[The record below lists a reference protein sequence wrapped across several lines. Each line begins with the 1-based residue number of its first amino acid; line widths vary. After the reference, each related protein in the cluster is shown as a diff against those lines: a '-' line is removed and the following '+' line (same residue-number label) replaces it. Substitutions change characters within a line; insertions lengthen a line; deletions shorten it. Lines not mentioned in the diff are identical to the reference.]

1 MSMRKEVYERM
12 RYFVVEQ
19 IKPNYSAVARQYG
32 VDPRTVKAA
41 YLRAQSGEPTIVRK
55 RRSRRSKLDEYQD
68 MIEDKYTAGCSARS
82 IYDFIVEKGFTGKYT
97 IVKDYCRRFRKA
109 QTKKAT
115 IRVEHTIG
123 LSAQVDWK
131 EQVTMT
137 DRNGVPHTFSIFLY
151 VLPYSK
157 FKFLKLT
164 LDQKQDTL
172 FKCLFEAFKAT
183 GGIPKEIWFDNMST
197 VVDHK
202 LSDFHHHRFNE
213 RFLSFSHDAG
223 FHPIA
228 CRPFRPQ
235 TKGCVEALARTMGR
249 LKPYDGEFSTIND
262 LNNIINRLAKRLNHE
277 KSQSNSQKPVELWAK
292 GKEHF
297 RSLNYDLTR
306 YFNSVQT
313 RKVSQDSMIRFQNH
327 QCSVS
332 PNYIGKEVEIKTT
345 TDGKAIRI
353 FYQGFEIQKHDL
365 TDKQFNYD
373 PHDKRAILR
382 SDLMADKTDEEINHY
397 MHNNLSIYD
406 QIGEQNESIPKIN

>member
-1 MSMRKEVYERM
+1 MRKDVYERM
-12 RYFVVEQ
+12 RYFVLEK
-19 IKPNYSAVARQYG
+19 IKPNYAAIARQYD

-41 YLRAQSGEPTIVRK
+41 YLRAQSDKTAVVRK
-55 RRSRRSKLDEYQD
+55 RRSRRSKLDGYQD
-68 MIEDKYTAGCSARS
+68 IIEDKYAAGCSARS

-137 DRNGVPHTFSIFLY
+137 DQNGVPHTFSIFLY

-249 LKPYDGEFSTIND
+249 LKPYDGEFGTIND
-262 LNNIINRLAKRLNHE
+262 LNDIVNRLAKRLNHE
-277 KSQSNSQKPVELWAK
+277 KSQSNNQRPVDLWAK
-292 GKEHF
+292 ETEHF
-297 RSLNYDLTR
+297 RPLNYDLTR
-306 YFNSVQT
+306 YFDSVQT

-327 QCSVS
+327 QYSVS
-332 PNYIGKEVEIKTT
+332 PNYIGKEVEIKPAA
-345 TDGKAIRI
+345 DGKSIRI
-353 FYQGFEIQKHDL
+353 FYQGSEIQKHDL
-365 TDKQFNYD
+365 TNKQFNYD
-373 PHDKRAILR
+373 SRDKHAILK
-382 SDLMADKTDEEINHY
+382 SDLMEDKTDEEIDQY
-397 MHNNLSIYD
+397 MLNNLSIYD
-406 QIGEQNESIPKIN
+406 QIGE

>member
-1 MSMRKEVYERM
+1 MSMRKDVYERM
-12 RYFVVEQ
+12 RYFVLEK
-19 IKPNYSAVARQYG
+19 IKPNYAAIARQYD

-41 YLRAQSGEPTIVRK
+41 YLRAQSDKTAVVRK
-55 RRSRRSKLDEYQD
+55 RRSRRSKLDGYQD
-68 MIEDKYTAGCSARS
+68 IIEDKYAAGCSARS

-249 LKPYDGEFSTIND
+249 LKPYDGEFGTIND
-262 LNNIINRLAKRLNHE
+262 LNDIVNRLAKRLNYE
-277 KSQSNSQKPVELWAK
+277 KSQSNNQRPVDLWAK
-292 GKEHF
+292 ETEHF
-297 RSLNYDLTR
+297 RPLNYDLTR
-306 YFNSVQT
+306 YFDSVQT

-327 QCSVS
+327 QYSVS
-332 PNYIGKEVEIKTT
+332 PNYIGKEVEIKPAA
-345 TDGKAIRI
+345 DGKSIRI
-353 FYQGFEIQKHDL
+353 FYQGSEIKKHDL
-365 TDKQFNYD
+365 TNKQFNYD
-373 PHDKRAILR
+373 PRDKHAILK
-382 SDLMADKTDEEINHY
+382 SDLLEDKTDEEIDQY
-397 MHNNLSIYD
+397 MLNNLSIYD
-406 QIGEQNESIPKIN
+406 QIGE

>member
-1 MSMRKEVYERM
+1 MSMRKDVYERM
-12 RYFVVEQ
+12 RYFVLEK
-19 IKPNYSAVARQYG
+19 IKPNYSAVARQYD

-41 YLRAQSGEPTIVRK
+41 YLRAQSDKTSVVRK
-55 RRSRRSKLDEYQD
+55 RRSRRSKLDGYQD
-68 MIEDKYTAGCSARS
+68 IIEDKYAAGCSARS

-137 DRNGVPHTFSIFLY
+137 DRNGVSHTFSIFLY

-249 LKPYDGEFSTIND
+249 LKPYDGEFGTIND
-262 LNNIINRLAKRLNHE
+262 LNDIVNRLAKRLNHE
-277 KSQSNSQKPVELWAK
+277 KSQSNNRKPAELWAK
-292 GKEHF
+292 EKEHF
-297 RSLNYDLTR
+297 RPLNYDLTR
-306 YFNSVQT
+306 YFDSVQT

-327 QCSVS
+327 QYSVS
-332 PNYIGKEVEIKTT
+332 PNYIGKEVEIKAD
-345 TDGKAIRI
+345 TDGKSIRI
-353 FYQGFEIQKHDL
+353 FYQGSEIKKHDL
-365 TDKQFNYD
+365 TNKQFNYD
-373 PHDKRAILR
+373 PRDKHAILK
-382 SDLMADKTDEEINHY
+382 SDLMEDKTDEEIGQY
-397 MHNNLSIYD
+397 MLNNLSIYD
-406 QIGEQNESIPKIN
+406 QIGE

>member
-1 MSMRKEVYERM
+1 MSMRKDVYERM
-12 RYFVVEQ
+12 RYFVLEK
-19 IKPNYSAVARQYG
+19 IKPNYSAIARQYG

-41 YLRAQSGEPTIVRK
+41 YLRAQSGETAVVRK
-55 RRSRRSKLDEYQD
+55 RRSRRSKLDGYQD
-68 MIEDKYTAGCSARS
+68 IIEDKYTAGCSARS

-97 IVKDYCRRFRKA
+97 IVKDYCRRFRKT

-131 EQVTMT
+131 EQITMT
-137 DRNGVPHTFSIFLY
+137 DQNGVPHTFSIFLY

-157 FKFLKLT
+157 FKFLRLT

-235 TKGCVEALARTMGR
+235 TKGCVESLARTMGR

-262 LNNIINRLAKRLNHE
+262 LNNIVNRLAKRLNHE
-277 KSQSNSQKPVELWAK
+277 KSQSNNQKPIELWAK
-292 GKEHF
+292 EKEHF

-306 YFNSVQT
+306 YFDSAQT
-313 RKVSQDSMIRFQNH
+313 RKVSRDSMIRFQNH
-327 QCSVS
+327 QYSVS
-332 PNYIGKEVEIKTT
+332 PNYIGKEVEIKPT
-345 TDGKAIRI
+345 TDGKAIHI
-353 FYQGFEIQKHDL
+353 FYQGVEIQKHDL
-365 TDKQFNYD
+365 TNKQFNYD
-373 PHDKRAILR
+373 PHDKHAILK
-382 SDLMADKTDEEINHY
+382 SDLMEDKTDKEINRY
-397 MHNNLSIYD
+397 MLNNLSIYD
-406 QIGEQNESIPKIN
+406 QIGE

>member
-1 MSMRKEVYERM
+1 MTLIQEPS
-12 RYFVVEQ
+12 
-19 IKPNYSAVARQYG
+19 
-32 VDPRTVKAA
+32 KAA
-41 YLRAQSGEPTIVRK
+41 YLRAQSDKTAVVRK
-55 RRSRRSKLDEYQD
+55 RRSRRIKLDGYQD
-68 MIEDKYTAGCSARS
+68 IIEDKYAAGCSARS

-137 DRNGVPHTFSIFLY
+137 YRNGVPHTFSIFLY

-249 LKPYDGEFSTIND
+249 LKPYDGEFGTIND
-262 LNNIINRLAKRLNHE
+262 LNDIVNRLAKRLNHE
-277 KSQSNSQKPVELWAK
+277 KSQSNNQRPVDLWAK
-292 GKEHF
+292 ETEHF
-297 RSLNYDLTR
+297 RPLNYDLTR
-306 YFNSVQT
+306 YFDSVQT

-327 QCSVS
+327 QYSVS
-332 PNYIGKEVEIKTT
+332 PNYIGKEVEIKPAA
-345 TDGKAIRI
+345 DGKSIRI
-353 FYQGFEIQKHDL
+353 FYQGSEIQKHDL
-365 TDKQFNYD
+365 TNKQFNYD
-373 PHDKRAILR
+373 PRDKHAILK
-382 SDLMADKTDEEINHY
+382 SDLMEDKTDEEIDQY
-397 MHNNLSIYD
+397 MLNNLSIYD
-406 QIGEQNESIPKIN
+406 QIGE

>member
-1 MSMRKEVYERM
+1 MSMRKDVYERM
-12 RYFVVEQ
+12 RYFVLEK
-19 IKPNYSAVARQYG
+19 IKPNYSAVARQYD

-41 YLRAQSGEPTIVRK
+41 YLRAQSDKTSVVRK
-55 RRSRRSKLDEYQD
+55 RRSRRSKLDGYQD
-68 MIEDKYTAGCSARS
+68 IIEDKYAAGCSARS

-97 IVKDYCRRFRKA
+97 IVKDYCRRFRKE

-137 DRNGVPHTFSIFLY
+137 DRNGVSHTFSIFLY

-249 LKPYDGEFSTIND
+249 LKPYDGEFGTIND
-262 LNNIINRLAKRLNHE
+262 LNDIVNRLAKRLNHE
-277 KSQSNSQKPVELWAK
+277 KSQSNNQRPVDLWAK
-292 GKEHF
+292 ETEHF
-297 RSLNYDLTR
+297 RPLNYDLTR
-306 YFNSVQT
+306 YFDSVQT

-327 QCSVS
+327 QYSVS
-332 PNYIGKEVEIKTT
+332 PNYIGKEVEIKPAA
-345 TDGKAIRI
+345 DGKSIRI
-353 FYQGFEIQKHDL
+353 FYQGSEIQKHDL
-365 TDKQFNYD
+365 TNKQFNYD
-373 PHDKRAILR
+373 SRDKHAILK
-382 SDLMADKTDEEINHY
+382 SDLMEDKTDEEIDQY
-397 MHNNLSIYD
+397 MLNNLSIYD
-406 QIGEQNESIPKIN
+406 QIGE

>member
-1 MSMRKEVYERM
+1 MSMRKDVYERM
-12 RYFVVEQ
+12 KYFVLEK
-19 IKPNYSAVARQYG
+19 IKPNYSAIARQYG

-41 YLRAQSGEPTIVRK
+41 YLRAQSGKTAVIRK
-55 RRSRRSKLDEYQD
+55 RRSRRSKLDGSQD
-68 MIEDKYTAGCSARS
+68 IIEDKYTAGCSARS

-97 IVKDYCRRFRKA
+97 IVKDYCRRFRKV

-249 LKPYDGEFSTIND
+249 LRPYDREFSTIND
-262 LNNIINRLAKRLNHE
+262 LNSIVNRLAKRLNHE
-277 KSQSNSQKPVELWAK
+277 KSQSNNQKPVELWAK
-292 GKEHF
+292 EKEHF
-297 RSLNYDLTR
+297 RSLNSDLTR

-313 RKVSQDSMIRFQNH
+313 RKVSRDSMIRFQNH
-327 QCSVS
+327 QYSVS
-332 PNYIGKEVEIKTT
+332 PNYIGKEVEIKLTP
-345 TDGKAIRI
+345 DGKTIHI
-353 FYQGFEIQKHDL
+353 FYQGVEIQKHDL
-365 TDKQFNYD
+365 TNKQFNYD
-373 PHDKRAILR
+373 LHDKHTILK
-382 SDLMADKTDEEINHY
+382 SDLMADKTDEEINQY
-397 MHNNLSIYD
+397 MLNNLSIYD
-406 QIGEQNESIPKIN
+406 QIGE

>member
-1 MSMRKEVYERM
+1 MSMRKDVYERM
-12 RYFVVEQ
+12 RYFVLEK
-19 IKPNYSAVARQYG
+19 IKPNYAAIARQYD

-41 YLRAQSGEPTIVRK
+41 YLRAQSDKTAVVRK
-55 RRSRRSKLDEYQD
+55 RRSRRIKLDGYQD
-68 MIEDKYTAGCSARS
+68 IIEDKYAAGCSARS

-137 DRNGVPHTFSIFLY
+137 YRNGVPHTFSIFLY

-249 LKPYDGEFSTIND
+249 LKPYDGEFGTIND
-262 LNNIINRLAKRLNHE
+262 LNDIVNRLAKRLNHE
-277 KSQSNSQKPVELWAK
+277 KSQSNNQRPVDLWAK
-292 GKEHF
+292 ETEHF
-297 RSLNYDLTR
+297 RPLNYDLTR
-306 YFNSVQT
+306 YFDSVQT
-313 RKVSQDSMIRFQNH
+313 RKVPQDSMIRFQNH
-327 QCSVS
+327 QYSVS
-332 PNYIGKEVEIKTT
+332 PNYIGKEVEIKPAA
-345 TDGKAIRI
+345 DGKSIRI
-353 FYQGFEIQKHDL
+353 FYQGSEIQKHDL
-365 TDKQFNYD
+365 TNKQFNYD
-373 PHDKRAILR
+373 SRDKHAILK
-382 SDLMADKTDEEINHY
+382 SDLMEDKTDEEIDQY
-397 MHNNLSIYD
+397 MLNNLSIYD
-406 QIGEQNESIPKIN
+406 QIGE

>member
-1 MSMRKEVYERM
+1 MSMRKDVYERM
-12 RYFVVEQ
+12 RYSVLEK
-19 IKPNYSAVARQYG
+19 IKPNYSAVARQYDF
-32 VDPRTVKAA
+32 DPRTVKAA
-41 YLRAQSGEPTIVRK
+41 YLRAQGDKTSVVRK
-55 RRSRRSKLDEYQD
+55 HRSRRSKLDGYQD
-68 MIEDKYTAGCSARS
+68 IIEDKYAAGCSARS

-97 IVKDYCRRFRKA
+97 IVKDYCRRFRRA

-137 DRNGVPHTFSIFLY
+137 DRNGVSHTFSIFLY

-235 TKGCVEALARTMGR
+235 TKGCVEALARTIGR
-249 LKPYDGEFSTIND
+249 LKPYDEEFGTIND
-262 LNNIINRLAKRLNHE
+262 LNDIVNRLAKRLNHE
-277 KSQSNSQKPVELWAK
+277 KSQRNNQKPAELWAK
-292 GKEHF
+292 EKEHF
-297 RSLNYDLTR
+297 RPLNYDLTR
-306 YFNSVQT
+306 YFDSVQN

-327 QCSVS
+327 QYSVS
-332 PNYIGKEVEIKTT
+332 PNYIGKYVEIKPD
-345 TDGKAIRI
+345 TDGKSIRI
-353 FYQGFEIQKHDL
+353 FYQGSEIKKHDL
-365 TDKQFNYD
+365 TNKQFNYA
-373 PHDKRAILR
+373 HRDKHAILK
-382 SDLMADKTDEEINHY
+382 SDLMEDKTDEEIDQY
-397 MHNNLSIYD
+397 MLNNLSIYD
-406 QIGEQNESIPKIN
+406 QMGE

>member
-1 MSMRKEVYERM
+1 MSMRKDVYERM
-12 RYFVVEQ
+12 RYFVLEKT
-19 IKPNYSAVARQYG
+19 KPNYSAVARQYD

-41 YLRAQSGEPTIVRK
+41 YLRAQSDKTSVVRK
-55 RRSRRSKLDEYQD
+55 RRSRRSKLDGYQD
-68 MIEDKYTAGCSARS
+68 IIEDKYAAGCSARS

-97 IVKDYCRRFRKA
+97 VVKDYCRRFRKA

-137 DRNGVPHTFSIFLY
+137 DRNGVSHIFSIFLY

-172 FKCLFEAFKAT
+172 FKCLFEALKAT

-213 RFLSFSHDAG
+213 RFLSFSHDTG

-249 LKPYDGEFSTIND
+249 LKPYDGEFCTIND
-262 LNNIINRLAKRLNHE
+262 LNDIVNRLAKRLNHE
-277 KSQSNSQKPVELWAK
+277 KSQSNNRKPAELWAK
-292 GKEHF
+292 EKEHF
-297 RSLNYDLTR
+297 RPLNYDLTR
-306 YFNSVQT
+306 YFDNVQT

-327 QCSVS
+327 QYSVS
-332 PNYIGKEVEIKTT
+332 PNYIGKEVEIKPDI
-345 TDGKAIRI
+345 DGKSIRI
-353 FYQGFEIQKHDL
+353 FYQGSEIKEHDL
-365 TDKQFNYD
+365 TNKQFNYD
-373 PHDKRAILR
+373 PRDKHAILK
-382 SDLMADKTDEEINHY
+382 SDLMEDKTDEKIDQY
-397 MHNNLSIYD
+397 MLNNLSIYD
-406 QIGEQNESIPKIN
+406 QIGK

>member
-1 MSMRKEVYERM
+1 MSMRKDVYERM
-12 RYFVVEQ
+12 RYFVLEK
-19 IKPNYSAVARQYG
+19 IKPNYSAVARQYD

-41 YLRAQSGEPTIVRK
+41 YLRAQSDKTAVVRK
-55 RRSRRSKLDEYQD
+55 RRSRRSKLDGYQD
-68 MIEDKYTAGCSARS
+68 IIEDKYAAGCSARS

-249 LKPYDGEFSTIND
+249 LKPYDGEFGTIND
-262 LNNIINRLAKRLNHE
+262 LNDIVNRLAKRLNHE
-277 KSQSNSQKPVELWAK
+277 KSQSNNQRPVDLWAK
-292 GKEHF
+292 ETEHF
-297 RSLNYDLTR
+297 RPLNYDLTR
-306 YFNSVQT
+306 YFDSVQT

-327 QCSVS
+327 QYSVS
-332 PNYIGKEVEIKTT
+332 PNYIGKEVEIKPAA
-345 TDGKAIRI
+345 DGKSIRI
-353 FYQGFEIQKHDL
+353 FYQGSEIQKHDL
-365 TDKQFNYD
+365 TNKQFNYD
-373 PHDKRAILR
+373 SRDKHAILK
-382 SDLMADKTDEEINHY
+382 SDLMEDKTDEEIGQY
-397 MHNNLSIYD
+397 MLNNLSIYD
-406 QIGEQNESIPKIN
+406 QIGE

>member
-1 MSMRKEVYERM
+1 MSMRKDVYERM
-12 RYFVVEQ
+12 RYFVLEK
-19 IKPNYSAVARQYG
+19 IKPNYSAIARQYG

-41 YLRAQSGEPTIVRK
+41 YLRTQSGETAVVRK
-55 RRSRRSKLDEYQD
+55 RQNRRSKLDGYQD
-68 MIEDKYTAGCSARS
+68 IIEDKYTAGCSARS

-97 IVKDYCRRFRKA
+97 IVKDYCRRFRKT

-131 EQVTMT
+131 EQITMT
-137 DRNGVPHTFSIFLY
+137 DQNGVPHTFSIFLY

-157 FKFLKLT
+157 FKFLRLT

-235 TKGCVEALARTMGR
+235 AKGCVESLARTMGR

-262 LNNIINRLAKRLNHE
+262 LNNIVNRLAKRLNHE
-277 KSQSNSQKPVELWAK
+277 KSQSNNQKPIELWAK
-292 GKEHF
+292 EKEHF

-306 YFNSVQT
+306 YFDSAQT
-313 RKVSQDSMIRFQNH
+313 RKVSRDSMIRFQNH
-327 QCSVS
+327 QYSVS
-332 PNYIGKEVEIKTT
+332 PNYIGKEVEIKLTP
-345 TDGKAIRI
+345 DGKTIHI
-353 FYQGFEIQKHDL
+353 FYQGVEIQKHDL
-365 TDKQFNYD
+365 TNKQFNYD
-373 PHDKRAILR
+373 LHDKHTILK
-382 SDLMADKTDEEINHY
+382 SDLMADKTDEEINQY
-397 MHNNLSIYD
+397 MLNNLSIYD
-406 QIGEQNESIPKIN
+406 QIGE

>member
-1 MSMRKEVYERM
+1 MSMRKDVYERM
-12 RYFVVEQ
+12 RYFVLEK
-19 IKPNYSAVARQYG
+19 IKPNYSAVARQYD

-41 YLRAQSGEPTIVRK
+41 YLRAQSDKTSVVRK
-55 RRSRRSKLDEYQD
+55 RRSRRSKLDGYQD
-68 MIEDKYTAGCSARS
+68 IIEDKYAAGCSARS

-137 DRNGVPHTFSIFLY
+137 DRNGVSHTFSIFLY

-172 FKCLFEAFKAT
+172 FKCLFEAFKST

-249 LKPYDGEFSTIND
+249 LKPYDGEFGTIND
-262 LNNIINRLAKRLNHE
+262 LNDIVNRLAKRLNHE
-277 KSQSNSQKPVELWAK
+277 KSQSNNRKPAELWAK
-292 GKEHF
+292 EKEHF
-297 RSLNYDLTR
+297 RPLNYDLTR
-306 YFNSVQT
+306 YFDSVQT

-327 QCSVS
+327 QYSVS
-332 PNYIGKEVEIKTT
+332 PNYIGKEVEIKAD
-345 TDGKAIRI
+345 TDGKSIRI
-353 FYQGFEIQKHDL
+353 FYQGSEIKKHDL
-365 TDKQFNYD
+365 TNKQFNYD
-373 PHDKRAILR
+373 PRDKHAIFK
-382 SDLMADKTDEEINHY
+382 SDLMEDKTDEEIDQY
-397 MHNNLSIYD
+397 MLNNLSIYD
-406 QIGEQNESIPKIN
+406 QIGE

>member
-1 MSMRKEVYERM
+1 MSMRKDVYERM
-12 RYFVVEQ
+12 RYFVLEK
-19 IKPNYSAVARQYG
+19 IKPNYSAVARQYD

-41 YLRAQSGEPTIVRK
+41 YLRAQSDKTSVVRK
-55 RRSRRSKLDEYQD
+55 RRSRRSKLDGYQD
-68 MIEDKYTAGCSARS
+68 IIEDKYAAGCSARS

-97 IVKDYCRRFRKA
+97 IVKDYCRRFRKE

-137 DRNGVPHTFSIFLY
+137 DWNGVSHTFSIFLY

-249 LKPYDGEFSTIND
+249 LKPYDGEFCTIND
-262 LNNIINRLAKRLNHE
+262 LNDIVNRLAKRLNHE
-277 KSQSNSQKPVELWAK
+277 KSQSNNRKPAELWAK
-292 GKEHF
+292 EKEHF
-297 RSLNYDLTR
+297 RPLNYDLTR
-306 YFNSVQT
+306 YFDSVQT

-327 QCSVS
+327 QYSVS
-332 PNYIGKEVEIKTT
+332 PNYIGKEVEIKPAA
-345 TDGKAIRI
+345 DGKSIRI
-353 FYQGFEIQKHDL
+353 FYQGSEIQKHDL
-365 TDKQFNYD
+365 TNKQFNYD
-373 PHDKRAILR
+373 SRDKHAILK
-382 SDLMADKTDEEINHY
+382 SDLMEDKTDEEIDQY
-397 MHNNLSIYD
+397 MLNNLSIYD
-406 QIGEQNESIPKIN
+406 QIGE

>member
-1 MSMRKEVYERM
+1 MSMRKGVYERM
-12 RYFVVEQ
+12 RYFVLEK
-19 IKPNYSAVARQYG
+19 IKPNYAAIARQYD

-41 YLRAQSGEPTIVRK
+41 YLRAQSDKTAVVRK
-55 RRSRRSKLDEYQD
+55 RRSRRSKLDGYQD
-68 MIEDKYTAGCSARS
+68 IIEDKYAAGCSARS

-249 LKPYDGEFSTIND
+249 LKPYDGEFGTIND
-262 LNNIINRLAKRLNHE
+262 LNDIVNRLAKRLNHE
-277 KSQSNSQKPVELWAK
+277 KSQSNNQRPVDLWAK
-292 GKEHF
+292 ETEHF
-297 RSLNYDLTR
+297 RPLNYDLTR
-306 YFNSVQT
+306 YFDSVQT

-327 QCSVS
+327 QYSVS
-332 PNYIGKEVEIKTT
+332 PNYIGKEVEIKPAA
-345 TDGKAIRI
+345 DGKSIRI
-353 FYQGFEIQKHDL
+353 FYQGSEIQKHDL
-365 TDKQFNYD
+365 TNKQFNYD
-373 PHDKRAILR
+373 SRDKHAILK
-382 SDLMADKTDEEINHY
+382 SDLMEDKTDEEIDQY
-397 MHNNLSIYD
+397 MLNNLSIYD
-406 QIGEQNESIPKIN
+406 QIGE

>member
-1 MSMRKEVYERM
+1 MSMRKDVYERV
-12 RYFVVEQ
+12 RYFVLEK
-19 IKPNYSAVARQYG
+19 IKPNYSAVARQYD

-41 YLRAQSGEPTIVRK
+41 YLRAQSDKTSVVRK
-55 RRSRRSKLDEYQD
+55 RRSRRSKLDGYQD
-68 MIEDKYTAGCSARS
+68 IIEDKYAAGCSARS

-97 IVKDYCRRFRKA
+97 IVKDYCRRFRKE

-137 DRNGVPHTFSIFLY
+137 DRNGVSHTFSIFLY

-249 LKPYDGEFSTIND
+249 LKPYDGEFCTIND
-262 LNNIINRLAKRLNHE
+262 LNDIVNRLAKRLNHE
-277 KSQSNSQKPVELWAK
+277 KSQSNNRKPAELWAK
-292 GKEHF
+292 EKEHF
-297 RSLNYDLTR
+297 RPLNYDLTR
-306 YFNSVQT
+306 YFDSVQT

-327 QCSVS
+327 QYSVS
-332 PNYIGKEVEIKTT
+332 PNYIGKEVEIKPAA
-345 TDGKAIRI
+345 DGKSIRI
-353 FYQGFEIQKHDL
+353 FYQGSEIKKHDL
-365 TDKQFNYD
+365 TNKQFNYD
-373 PHDKRAILR
+373 PRDKHAILK
-382 SDLMADKTDEEINHY
+382 SDLMEDKTDEEIDQY
-397 MHNNLSIYD
+397 MLNNLSIYD
-406 QIGEQNESIPKIN
+406 QIGE

>member
-1 MSMRKEVYERM
+1 MSMRKDVYERM
-12 RYFVVEQ
+12 RYFVLEKT
-19 IKPNYSAVARQYG
+19 KPNYSAVARQYD

-41 YLRAQSGEPTIVRK
+41 YLRAQSDKTSVVRK
-55 RRSRRSKLDEYQD
+55 RRSRRSKLDGYQD
-68 MIEDKYTAGCSARS
+68 IVEDKYAAGCSARS

-97 IVKDYCRRFRKA
+97 VVKDYCRRFRKA

-137 DRNGVPHTFSIFLY
+137 DRNGVSHIFSIFLY

-213 RFLSFSHDAG
+213 RFLSFSHDTG

-249 LKPYDGEFSTIND
+249 LKPYDGEFCTIND
-262 LNNIINRLAKRLNHE
+262 LNDIVNRLAKRLNHE
-277 KSQSNSQKPVELWAK
+277 KSQSNNRKPAELWAK
-292 GKEHF
+292 EKEHF
-297 RSLNYDLTR
+297 RPLNYDLTR
-306 YFNSVQT
+306 YFDNVQT

-327 QCSVS
+327 QYSVS
-332 PNYIGKEVEIKTT
+332 PNYIGKEVEIKPDI
-345 TDGKAIRI
+345 DGKSIRI
-353 FYQGFEIQKHDL
+353 FYQGSEIKEHDL
-365 TDKQFNYD
+365 TNKQFNYD
-373 PHDKRAILR
+373 PRDKHAILK
-382 SDLMADKTDEEINHY
+382 SDLMEDKTDEKIDQY
-397 MHNNLSIYD
+397 MLNNLSIYD
-406 QIGEQNESIPKIN
+406 QIGK

>member
-1 MSMRKEVYERM
+1 MSMRKDVYERM
-12 RYFVVEQ
+12 RYFVLEK
-19 IKPNYSAVARQYG
+19 IKPNYSAVARQYD

-41 YLRAQSGEPTIVRK
+41 YLRAQSDKTSVVRK
-55 RRSRRSKLDEYQD
+55 RRSRRSKLDGYQD
-68 MIEDKYTAGCSARS
+68 IIEDKYAAGCSARS
-82 IYDFIVEKGFTGKYT
+82 IYDFIVEKGFTGKYA
-97 IVKDYCRRFRKA
+97 IVKDYCRRFRKE

-137 DRNGVPHTFSIFLY
+137 DRNGVSHTFSIFLY

-249 LKPYDGEFSTIND
+249 LKPYDGEFCTIND
-262 LNNIINRLAKRLNHE
+262 LNDIVNRLAKRLNHE
-277 KSQSNSQKPVELWAK
+277 KSQSNNRKPAELWAK
-292 GKEHF
+292 EKEHF
-297 RSLNYDLTR
+297 RPLNYDLTR
-306 YFNSVQT
+306 YFDSVQT

-327 QCSVS
+327 QYSVS
-332 PNYIGKEVEIKTT
+332 PNYIGKEVEIKPAA
-345 TDGKAIRI
+345 DGKSIRI
-353 FYQGFEIQKHDL
+353 FYQGSEIKKHDL
-365 TDKQFNYD
+365 TNKQFNYD
-373 PHDKRAILR
+373 PRDKHAILK
-382 SDLMADKTDEEINHY
+382 SDLMEDKTDEEIDQY
-397 MHNNLSIYD
+397 MLNNLSIYD
-406 QIGEQNESIPKIN
+406 QIGE

>member
-1 MSMRKEVYERM
+1 MRKDVYERM
-12 RYFVVEQ
+12 RYFVLEK
-19 IKPNYSAVARQYG
+19 IKPNYSAVARQYD

-41 YLRAQSGEPTIVRK
+41 YLRAQSDKTTVVRK
-55 RRSRRSKLDEYQD
+55 HRIRRSKLDGYRD
-68 MIEDKYTAGCSARS
+68 IIEDKYAAGCSARS

-137 DRNGVPHTFSIFLY
+137 DRNGVSHTFSIFLY

-249 LKPYDGEFSTIND
+249 LKPYDGEFGTIND
-262 LNNIINRLAKRLNHE
+262 LNDIVNRLSKRLNHE
-277 KSQSNSQKPVELWAK
+277 KSQGNNQKPVELWAK
-292 GKEHF
+292 EKEHF
-297 RSLNYDLTR
+297 RPLNYDLTR
-306 YFNSVQT
+306 YFDSVQT

-327 QCSVS
+327 QYSVS
-332 PNYIGKEVEIKTT
+332 PNYIGKEVEIKPAA
-345 TDGKAIRI
+345 DGKSIRI
-353 FYQGFEIQKHDL
+353 FYQGSEIKKHDL
-365 TDKQFNYD
+365 TNKQFNYD
-373 PHDKRAILR
+373 PRDKHAILK
-382 SDLMADKTDEEINHY
+382 SDLLEDKTDEEIDQY
-397 MHNNLSIYD
+397 MLNNLSIYD
-406 QIGEQNESIPKIN
+406 QIGE

>member
-1 MSMRKEVYERM
+1 MSMRKDVYERM
-12 RYFVVEQ
+12 RYFVLEKV
-19 IKPNYSAVARQYG
+19 KPNYSAVARQYD

-41 YLRAQSGEPTIVRK
+41 YLRAQSDKTAVVRK
-55 RRSRRSKLDEYQD
+55 RRSRRSKLDGYQD
-68 MIEDKYTAGCSARS
+68 IIEDKYAAGCSARS

-97 IVKDYCRRFRKA
+97 IVKDYCRRFRRA

-137 DRNGVPHTFSIFLY
+137 DRNGVSHTFSIFLY

-197 VVDHK
+197 VIDHK

-235 TKGCVEALARTMGR
+235 TKGCVESLARTMGR
-249 LKPYDGEFSTIND
+249 LKPYDGEFGTIND
-262 LNNIINRLAKRLNHE
+262 LDGIVNRLAKRLNHE
-277 KSQSNSQKPVELWAK
+277 KSQSNNQKPVELWAK
-292 GKEHF
+292 EKEHF
-297 RSLNYDLTR
+297 RPLNYDLTI
-306 YFNSVQT
+306 YFDSVQT

-327 QCSVS
+327 QYSVS
-332 PNYIGKEVEIKTT
+332 PDYIGKDVEIKPAA
-345 TDGKAIRI
+345 DGKSIRI
-353 FYQGFEIQKHDL
+353 FYQGSEIKKHDL
-365 TDKQFNYD
+365 TNKQFNYD
-373 PHDKRAILR
+373 PLDKHDILK
-382 SDLMADKTDEEINHY
+382 SDLLEDKTDEEIDQY
-397 MHNNLSIYD
+397 MLNNLSIYD
-406 QIGEQNESIPKIN
+406 QIGE

>member
-1 MSMRKEVYERM
+1 MSMRKDVYERM
-12 RYFVVEQ
+12 RYFVLEK
-19 IKPNYSAVARQYG
+19 IKPNYAAVARQYD

-41 YLRAQSGEPTIVRK
+41 YLRAQSDKTAVVRK
-55 RRSRRSKLDEYQD
+55 RRSRRIKLDGYQD
-68 MIEDKYTAGCSARS
+68 IIEDKYAAGCSARS

-115 IRVEHTIG
+115 IKVEHTIG

-249 LKPYDGEFSTIND
+249 LKPYDGEFGTIND
-262 LNNIINRLAKRLNHE
+262 LNDIVNRLAKRLNHE
-277 KSQSNSQKPVELWAK
+277 KSQSNNQRPVDLWAK
-292 GKEHF
+292 KTEHF
-297 RSLNYDLTR
+297 RPLNYDLTR
-306 YFNSVQT
+306 YFDSVQT

-327 QCSVS
+327 QYSVS
-332 PNYIGKEVEIKTT
+332 PNYIGKEVEIKPAA
-345 TDGKAIRI
+345 DGKSIRI
-353 FYQGFEIQKHDL
+353 FYQGSEIQKHDL
-365 TDKQFNYD
+365 TNKQFNYD
-373 PHDKRAILR
+373 SRDKHAILK
-382 SDLMADKTDEEINHY
+382 SDLMEGKTDEEIDQY
-397 MHNNLSIYD
+397 MLNNLSIYD
-406 QIGEQNESIPKIN
+406 QIGE

>member
-1 MSMRKEVYERM
+1 MSMRKDVYERM
-12 RYFVVEQ
+12 RHFVLEK
-19 IKPNYSAVARQYG
+19 IKPNYSAVARQYDF
-32 VDPRTVKAA
+32 DPRTVKAA
-41 YLRAQSGEPTIVRK
+41 YLRAQRDKTSVVRK
-55 RRSRRSKLDEYQD
+55 HRSRRSKLDGYQD
-68 MIEDKYTAGCSARS
+68 IIEDKYAAGCSARS

-97 IVKDYCRRFRKA
+97 IVKDYCRRFRRA

-137 DRNGVPHTFSIFLY
+137 NRNGVSHTFSIFLY

-235 TKGCVEALARTMGR
+235 TKGCVEALARTIGR
-249 LKPYDGEFSTIND
+249 LKPYDEEFGTIND
-262 LNNIINRLAKRLNHE
+262 LNDIVNRLAKRLNHE
-277 KSQSNSQKPVELWAK
+277 KSQSNNQKPAELWAK
-292 GKEHF
+292 EKEHF
-297 RSLNYDLTR
+297 RPLNYDLTR
-306 YFNSVQT
+306 YFDSVQT

-327 QCSVS
+327 QYSVS
-332 PNYIGKEVEIKTT
+332 PNYIGKEVEIKPAA
-345 TDGKAIRI
+345 DGKSIRI
-353 FYQGFEIQKHDL
+353 FYQGSEIKKHDL
-365 TDKQFNYD
+365 TNKQFNYD
-373 PHDKRAILR
+373 PLDKHAILK
-382 SDLMADKTDEEINHY
+382 SDLLEDKTDEEIDQY
-397 MHNNLSIYD
+397 MINNLSIYD
-406 QIGEQNESIPKIN
+406 QIGE

>member
-1 MSMRKEVYERM
+1 MSMRKDVYERM
-12 RYFVVEQ
+12 RYFVLEK
-19 IKPNYSAVARQYG
+19 IKPNYSAVARQYD

-41 YLRAQSGEPTIVRK
+41 YLRAQSDKTSVVRK
-55 RRSRRSKLDEYQD
+55 HRSRRSKLDGYQD
-68 MIEDKYTAGCSARS
+68 IIEDKYAACCSARS

-97 IVKDYCRRFRKA
+97 IVKDYCRRFRRA

-137 DRNGVPHTFSIFLY
+137 DWNGVSHTFSIFLY

-249 LKPYDGEFSTIND
+249 LKPYDGEFCTIND
-262 LNNIINRLAKRLNHE
+262 LNDIVNRLAKRLNHE
-277 KSQSNSQKPVELWAK
+277 KSQSNNRKPAELWAK
-292 GKEHF
+292 EKEHF
-297 RSLNYDLTR
+297 RPLNYDLTR
-306 YFNSVQT
+306 YFDSVQT

-327 QCSVS
+327 QYSVS
-332 PNYIGKEVEIKTT
+332 PNYIGKEVEIKPAA
-345 TDGKAIRI
+345 DGKSIRI
-353 FYQGFEIQKHDL
+353 FYQGSEIKKHDL
-365 TDKQFNYD
+365 TNKQFNYD
-373 PHDKRAILR
+373 PRDKHAILK
-382 SDLMADKTDEEINHY
+382 SDLMEDKTDEEIDQY
-397 MHNNLSIYD
+397 MLNNLSIYD
-406 QIGEQNESIPKIN
+406 QIGE

>member
-1 MSMRKEVYERM
+1 MSMRKDVYERM
-12 RYFVVEQ
+12 RYFVLEK
-19 IKPNYSAVARQYG
+19 IKPNYAAIARQYD

-41 YLRAQSGEPTIVRK
+41 YLRAQSDKTAVVRK
-55 RRSRRSKLDEYQD
+55 RRSRRIKLDGYQD
-68 MIEDKYTAGCSARS
+68 IIEDKYAAGCSARL

-213 RFLSFSHDAG
+213 RFLSFSHDAR

-249 LKPYDGEFSTIND
+249 LKPYDGEFGTIND
-262 LNNIINRLAKRLNHE
+262 LNDIVNRLAKRLNHE
-277 KSQSNSQKPVELWAK
+277 KSQSNNQRPVDLWAK
-292 GKEHF
+292 ETEHF
-297 RSLNYDLTR
+297 RPLNYDLTR
-306 YFNSVQT
+306 YFDSVQT

-327 QCSVS
+327 QYSVS
-332 PNYIGKEVEIKTT
+332 PNYIGKEVEIKPAA
-345 TDGKAIRI
+345 DGKSIRI
-353 FYQGFEIQKHDL
+353 FYQGSEIKKHDL
-365 TDKQFNYD
+365 TNKQFNYD
-373 PHDKRAILR
+373 PRDKHAILK
-382 SDLMADKTDEEINHY
+382 SDLMEDKTDEEIDQY
-397 MHNNLSIYD
+397 MLNNLSIYD
-406 QIGEQNESIPKIN
+406 QIGV